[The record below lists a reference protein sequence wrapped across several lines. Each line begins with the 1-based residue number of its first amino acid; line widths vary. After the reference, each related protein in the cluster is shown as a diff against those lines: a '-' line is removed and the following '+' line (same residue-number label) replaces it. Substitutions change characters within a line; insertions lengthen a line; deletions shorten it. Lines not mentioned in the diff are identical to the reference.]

1 VIFGNTLS
9 TIFPH
14 IYFFNILFAIL
25 SLTVFSQK
33 VYLETTRNTKVGFME
48 HIVTSNPYFGVFVL
62 FILTFGA
69 FTTTTVIARLASR
82 ALAAKNTEKIKLS
95 VYECGP
101 EVTKQ
106 PNRISPQFYLFA
118 LLFLLFDV
126 EIVFMFP
133 WAVDFKL
140 LGWFGFAE
148 MLMFI
153 LLLTIGFVYAWKKG
167 ALEWH
172 NIK

>member
-1 VIFGNTLS
+1 
-9 TIFPH
+9 
-14 IYFFNILFAIL
+14 
-25 SLTVFSQK
+25 
-33 VYLETTRNTKVGFME
+33 ME
-48 HIVTSNPYFGVFVL
+48 HITTANPYFGVFVL
-62 FILTFGA
+62 FVITFGA
-69 FTTTTVIARLASR
+69 FIGTTIIARWASR
-82 ALAAKNTEKIKLS
+82 ALAAKDSEKIKLS

-106 PNRISPQFYLFA
+106 PNRVSPQFYLFA

-126 EIVFMFP
+126 EIIFMFP
-133 WAVDFKL
+133 WAVDYKA
-140 LGWFGFAE
+140 LGWFGLAE

-153 LLLTIGFVYAWKKG
+153 GLLAIGFVYAWKKG

>member
-1 VIFGNTLS
+1 
-9 TIFPH
+9 
-14 IYFFNILFAIL
+14 
-25 SLTVFSQK
+25 
-33 VYLETTRNTKVGFME
+33 ME
-48 HIVTSNPYFGVFVL
+48 HISTVNPYFGVFVL
-62 FILTFGA
+62 FVVTFGA
-69 FTTTTVIARLASR
+69 FTATTVAARWASH
-82 ALAAKNTEKIKLS
+82 ALAKKDTDKIKLS

-126 EIVFMFP
+126 EIIFMFP
-133 WAVDFKL
+133 WAVDFKV

-153 LLLTIGFVYAWKKG
+153 GLLAIGFVYAWKKG

-172 NIK
+172 NIR